1 MSYFVTPGKLDHIN
15 LAPGIIEEILQNVA
29 VIISTPQCSVPLE
42 RGTGLPM
49 RFLDKPMN
57 VAQAMAVAEITEAI
71 SEQEPRA
78 SIVEITFEIDEAS
91 PGKLIPTV
99 EVEIVN
105 E

>member
-1 MSYFVTPGKLDHIN
+1 MSYFVTPGRLDHIN
-15 LAPGIIEEILQNVA
+15 LAPGKIEEILQNVA

-49 RFLDKPMN
+49 RFIDKPIN
-57 VAQAMAVAEITEAI
+57 VAQAMAVAEIIENV
-71 SEQEPRA
+71 SEQEPRVNV
-78 SIVEITFEIDEAS
+78 VEVTFEVDEDN

-99 EVEIVN
+99 EVEIVD

>member
-1 MSYFVTPGKLDHIN
+1 MSYLVTAGKLDHIN
-15 LAPGIIEEILQNVA
+15 LAPGEIEEILQNVA
-29 VIISTPQCSVPLE
+29 VIISTPQCSVSLE

-57 VAQAMAVAEITEAI
+57 IAQAMAVAEITEAV